1 MNVIPTRLKDVLIV
15 EPEIFGDQ
23 RGFFLE
29 TYHLERYAASGIAT
43 ALVQDNISFSQKDT
57 LRGLH
62 FQHPQGQAKLV
73 QVLEGEIFDV
83 AVDIRHGSPT
93 FGQWVGV
100 TLSSETRR
108 QLFIPEGFA
117 HGFCVLSPTALFMY
131 KCSNFY
137 KPDYEGGLRWNDPD
151 LEIDWP
157 VKQPLLSDR
166 DSNLPLLKEID
177 VDQLPRYE
185 A

>member
-1 MNVIPTRLKDVLIV
+1 MIVIPTRLEGVLVV
-15 EPEIFGDQ
+15 EPRIFGDQ

-29 TYHLERYAASGIAT
+29 TYHRERYAASGIAA

-100 TLSSETRR
+100 TLSSKTHR

-137 KPDYEGGLRWNDPD
+137 APQYEGGLRWNDPD
-151 LEIDWP
+151 LNIEWP

-166 DSNLPLLKEID
+166 DSSLPFLNEVD
-177 VDQLPRYE
+177 ADQLPRYE
-185 A
+185 D